1 LFQDNKRK
9 DLSGINNVD
18 ITLFNWDEI
27 YKKSRKDLAAI
38 IILAYAQTK
47 LYNEISSKGLMKKLN
62 IHHIPPFLFYTQTL
76 TQHKHMLICNYTTEE
91 PQSYFKNPAFLTSG
105 ASAKH
110 KVIYLRALSMRRL
123 TETCDYIP
131 RDYLGSLSYNP
142 FLQVDNDFIYFPQEN
157 SNRIS

>member
-1 LFQDNKRK
+1 M
-9 DLSGINNVD
+9 SGINNVVT
-18 ITLFNWDEI
+18 TLFNWDEI

-47 LYNEISSKGLMKKLN
+47 LYNELSSKSLIRKLN
-62 IHHIPPFLFYTQTL
+62 INHIPSFLFQRQIL
-76 TQHKHMLICNYTTEE
+76 KQHKYSLECTYKTEDA
-91 PQSYFKNPAFLTSG
+91 QSYFKNPTFLTSA

-123 TETCDYIP
+123 TENGNYIP
-131 RDYLGSLSYNP
+131 RDYIGKLSYNP
-142 FLQVDNDFIYFPQEN
+142 FLHVDGSFIYFPLEN

>member
-1 LFQDNKRK
+1 M
-9 DLSGINNVD
+9 D

-27 YKKSRKDLAAI
+27 YRKSRKDLAAI
-38 IILAYAQTK
+38 IILAFAQTK

-62 IHHIPPFLFYTQTL
+62 IHHIPSFLFQTQTL
-76 TQHKHMLICNYTTEE
+76 VQHRHKLVCNYITEE
-91 PQSYFKNPAFLTSG
+91 PQSYFKNPAFLFSG

-123 TETCDYIP
+123 SESNDYIP

-142 FLQVDNDFIYFPQEN
+142 FLQVDEKHIYFPQEN